1 MSKKLAEKIWST
13 STNGDNGL
21 QSYFPVY
28 TVRTEHCTAC
38 SALYNILSESYSNF
52 MSQAKL
58 TNAAQWVQGL
68 GSFCLGCEVAPAAKM
83 IKSEPLGS
91 SSTVKNYSYSSTLA
105 QKTPRESEAFVLR
118 WDLALVPVMLEV
130 AVGASSDGAQLWE
143 KKLQHQ
149 EGKQEHIVLCV
160 VSVEVWPK
168 CFSFSLILLICVST
182 YNKLFSVLN
191 KKRKAAS
198 FSPFFPGITSS
209 HRRCDQWR
217 ICLNNIYQLSNLLS
231 SRAWLTQDF

>member
-13 STNGDNGL
+13 NANGDNGL

-28 TVRTEHCTAC
+28 TVRTEPCTAC

-52 MSQAKL
+52 MSPAKL
-58 TNAAQWVQGL
+58 TNAAKWVQGL
-68 GSFCLGCEVAPAAKM
+68 GSFCSGCKVAPAAKM

-91 SSTVKNYSYSSTLA
+91 SSTVKNYSYSICTTLA
-105 QKTPRESEAFVLR
+105 QKTPRETEAFVLR

-149 EGKQEHIVLCV
+149 EGKREHIVLCV

-168 CFSFSLILLICVST
+168 CFSFSLILLICVSN
-182 YNKLFSVLN
+182 YNKLFSVL
-191 KKRKAAS
+191 S
-198 FSPFFPGITSS
+198 I
-209 HRRCDQWR
+209 
-217 ICLNNIYQLSNLLS
+217 
-231 SRAWLTQDF
+231 